1 MRRLWDKISLFGALW
16 IVSYIAGSVMCIATV
31 AQLWGPNWAGS
42 LASFLIIGGTIIFE
56 SRARQ
61 SAQRQI
67 NLHLND
73 LDSRQKFMNRE
84 ISRVRSDIDGLKDD
98 MVQTAMNLARESR
111 RADHR
116 STARTNEEAQLD
128 AEGSEGHEASERGD
142 INSPNKSS
150 NGSANVAAKRG
161 AVATD
166 PLNSPTAPAHHNGL
180 HNGPHNGLI
189 EVMQKSLMRMGM
201 KSQPR
206 QHHGAFIAVEAA
218 ANEDQGPQAQPNRKE
233 DGDGTQHSPLRA
245 PKRPEPHS
253 NPNSHPSRAQKY
265 REILMS
271 SPSDHSGRIEDM
283 TIPDYSPAVLSE
295 LIFHAVMNDKIEIFA
310 QPIVRLP
317 SRKICYLELFAR
329 IRAKAGIYLP
339 ARTYRTLAQQDS
351 QLETLDHLL
360 LLHTIDTIRADARR
374 NQSIGYFI
382 NIYSGTLKNTDF
394 INNLL
399 EFIRARRD
407 LLPLLVLELQYEDFN
422 TLPPSFLKIMDGLRQ
437 LGCQFSLDNITQSTI
452 NASKLR
458 SLGIHFIK
466 MNSDHL
472 IDLCSTPYGEM
483 ELARFKSRLDECG
496 VRLIVERLET
506 EQAVVNLLDF
516 EIDYGEGYLFG
527 KPDLEVAYR
536 RHI

>member
-1 MRRLWDKISLFGALW
+1 MRRLWDKISLFSALW
-16 IVSYIAGSVMCIATV
+16 GVSYIVGSVMCIATV
-31 AQLWGPNWAGS
+31 AQLWGANWAGS

-56 SRARQ
+56 SRARR

-67 NLHLND
+67 NTHIND
-73 LDSRQKFMNRE
+73 LQSRQKIMGRE

-111 RADHR
+111 RTE
-116 STARTNEEAQLD
+116 TAVSSPQVEPGVMLGEKGQSKPQSRTAQDVALNGD
-128 AEGSEGHEASERGD
+128 VSVAKAGHQVMTSSFS
-142 INSPNKSS
+142 NS
-150 NGSANVAAKRG
+150 GF
-161 AVATD
+161 
-166 PLNSPTAPAHHNGL
+166 
-180 HNGPHNGLI
+180 I

-201 KSQPR
+201 KAQPR
-206 QHHGAFIAVEAA
+206 QQSGFMPAQPA
-218 ANEDQGPQAQPNRKE
+218 ANEDFSPFLPAHVSKKE
-233 DGDGTQHSPLRA
+233 NDSTLRDI
-245 PKRPEPHS
+245 
-253 NPNSHPSRAQKY
+253 SHPNQLRAQKY

-271 SPSDHSGRIEDM
+271 SPMEKSNKGVETLETS
-283 TIPDYSPAVLSE
+283 IPEYSPAVLSE

-339 ARTYRTLAQQDS
+339 AQTYRSQAQQDL

-360 LLHTIDTIRADARR
+360 LIHTIDTIRADARR

-394 INNLL
+394 IDNLL

-407 LLPLLVLELQYEDFN
+407 LLPLLVFELQYEDFN

-437 LGCQFSLDNITQSTI
+437 LGCQFSLDNVTNLNI
-452 NASKLR
+452 NASQLR
-458 SLGIHFIK
+458 SLGISFIK
-466 MNSDHL
+466 INSENL
-472 IDLCSTPYGEM
+472 VDLCSTPYGEI
-483 ELARFKSRLDECG
+483 ELARLKSKLDESG
-496 VRLIVERLET
+496 VRLIVEKLET

-527 KPDLEVAYR
+527 KPDLEVSYR
-536 RHI
+536 RYM